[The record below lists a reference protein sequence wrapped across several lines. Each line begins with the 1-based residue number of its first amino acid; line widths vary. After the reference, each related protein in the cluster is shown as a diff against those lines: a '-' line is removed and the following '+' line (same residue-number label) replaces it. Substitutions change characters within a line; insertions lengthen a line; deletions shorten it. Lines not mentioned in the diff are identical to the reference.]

1 MRANPEQIARFM
13 MIYRREDLKQHGVKG
28 QRWGVRRTKAAL
40 ARAARREGREPP
52 SPEAARAKELSKKK
66 RSQLTN
72 EELRFLNERQ
82 NLEQNNRRL
91 NPTVVERGHN
101 RTKAVL
107 AVAGTAV
114 AAERFINSPTGKLA
128 IAAGK
133 AAVGNMLARSSLNL
147 LPGGLPIKVG

>member
-1 MRANPEQIARFM
+1 
-13 MIYRREDLKQHGVKG
+13 MIGAIQEYLAHYGVKG
-28 QRWGVRRTKAAL
+28 QRWGVRRTRAAL
-40 ARAARREGREPP
+40 ARAARREGREP
-52 SPEAARAKELSKKK
+52 SPEAARAKALSKKK

-91 NPTVVERGHN
+91 NPTVVEKGHN
-101 RTKAVL
+101 KTKAVL
-107 AVAGTAV
+107 ALAGTAV

-133 AAVGNMLARSSLNL
+133 VAVGDILARSSLSL
-147 LPGGLPIKVG
+147 LPKGGLLP